1 MFVSARG
8 LRLRRWQLVSA
19 VLAAVV
25 GAGALVGW
33 GVLGA
38 WQGLTENPTNTVAA
52 VTAAEYSSMRTFGW
66 ALATGSK

>member
-8 LRLRRWQLVSA
+8 LRLRRWQLISTA
-19 VLAAVV
+19 LAAVA

-38 WQGLTENPTNTVAA
+38 WQGLTENPPTP
-52 VTAAEYSSMRTFGW
+52 SPR
-66 ALATGSK
+66 